1 MPPTAAEL
9 YRYPYSKAFLMNE
22 HSATLLEL
30 LVLQG
35 YLGAPVFLVAA
46 TLVGYFLRA
55 RRRRSYLLV
64 ATVYLTLPLFA
75 VPVAAWIWSIWPFA
89 FDIMAGGFVNL
100 PAVTSCAMLAPVTT
114 LFAPAERE

>member
-35 YLGAPVFLVAA
+35 YLGAPVFLVRCAQE
-46 TLVGYFLRA
+46 VEPPGWLR
-55 RRRRSYLLV
+55 
-64 ATVYLTLPLFA
+64 
-75 VPVAAWIWSIWPFA
+75 
-89 FDIMAGGFVNL
+89 
-100 PAVTSCAMLAPVTT
+100 
-114 LFAPAERE
+114 

>member
-1 MPPTAAEL
+1 VSAN
-9 YRYPYSKAFLMNE
+9 RYAYSKAFLMNE

-35 YLGAPVFLVAA
+35 YLGAPVFLMAA
-46 TLVGYFLRA
+46 ALVGYFLRA

-64 ATVYLTLPLFA
+64 GTVCLTLLLFA
-75 VPVAAWIWSIWPFA
+75 VPVAAWIWSSWPFA